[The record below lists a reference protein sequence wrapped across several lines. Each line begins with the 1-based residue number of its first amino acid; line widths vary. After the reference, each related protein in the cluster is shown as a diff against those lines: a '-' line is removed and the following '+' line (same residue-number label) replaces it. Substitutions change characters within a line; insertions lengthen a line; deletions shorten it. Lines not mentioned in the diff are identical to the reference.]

1 MTDLDLDAPSLT
13 TRIEGQIGWVIIN
26 SPKKLNSLNEDMWQ
40 ALPQIIQK
48 LDQDKDVRVIL
59 IRGVGVKA
67 FSAGA
72 DISEFDRV
80 REGDAAQNYNQ
91 LNTAAFKAL
100 QDCRTPTIAMIHGFC
115 LGGGFLL
122 ALSADLRLASEDA
135 QFSIPPAKLGL
146 GFDVRW
152 LSPLLQIAPP
162 HIAKEL
168 LFTADR
174 FSAEQCMAK
183 GLLNSIHSSED
194 LEAAAKALAKTI
206 GSNAPLTLKNVK
218 SAINALAAN
227 DHHIDFETEDALAQV
242 CYNSK
247 DYEEGRLAFAERRA
261 PQFRGE

>member
-1 MTDLDLDAPSLT
+1 MTDLDMPSLT
-13 TRIEGQIGWVIIN
+13 TRIEGQIGWVVFN
-26 SPKKLNSLNEDMWQ
+26 SLKKLNSLNEVMWRD
-40 ALPQIIQK
+40 LPKVIRE
-48 LDQDKDVRVIL
+48 LDENRDVRAI
-59 IRGVGVKA
+59 IFRGAGEKA

-80 REGDAAQNYNQ
+80 REGDAAKHYNQ
-91 LNTAAFKAL
+91 LNTAAFKAI
-100 QDCRTPTIAMIHGFC
+100 QDCQTPTIAMIHGFC

-122 ALSADLRLASEDA
+122 ALSADLRLASKDA

-152 LSPLLQIAPP
+152 LSPLLKIVPP

-174 FSAEQCMAK
+174 FSAEDCMSK
-183 GLLNSIHSSED
+183 GLLNSIHAADD
-194 LEAAAKALAKTI
+194 LEENTKTLAHKI
-206 GSNAPLTLKNVK
+206 GGNAPLTLKNVK
-218 SAINALAAN
+218 TAIDALATN
-227 DHHIDFETEDALAQV
+227 DHHIDFAAHDALAQI

-261 PQFRGE
+261 PQFKGE

>member
-13 TRIEGQIGWVIIN
+13 THVEGQLGWITIN
-26 SPKKLNSLNEDMWQ
+26 SPKRLNSLNEDMWQ
-40 ALPQIIQK
+40 AFPQIIQK
-48 LDQDKDVRVIL
+48 LDQDKDIRAIL
-59 IRGVGVKA
+59 IRGEGEKA

-80 REGDAAQNYNQ
+80 REGDAAENYNK

-100 QDCRTPTIAMIHGFC
+100 QDCQTPTIAMIHGFC
-115 LGGGFLL
+115 MGGGLLL

-135 QFSIPPAKLGL
+135 QFSLPPAKLGL

-152 LSPLLQIAPP
+152 LSPLLQIVPP

-174 FSAEQCMAK
+174 FTAEQCMLK
-183 GLLNSIHSSED
+183 GLLNSVHSPRD
-194 LEAAAKALAKTI
+194 LETATKTLAKTI

-227 DHHIDFETEDALAQV
+227 DHHIDFETQDALAQV

-261 PQFRGE
+261 PHFKGE